1 MKISDYLKKE
11 FCIMSLKA
19 TTKEGAIREIA
30 SCLTNNGKICDKES
44 FINEILKREVLG
56 STGIGHKVA
65 IPHARTEVVNGF
77 AIGFGRS
84 LGGID
89 FNALDGEK
97 VNLIFVMGANP
108 QELNLYLRLLA
119 ELSKLL
125 MENSFR
131 RELLVVKTAEEVIE
145 LIRKFE
151 TEGSSK
157 K

>member
-11 FCIMSLKA
+11 FCIMNLKA
-19 TTKEGAIREIA
+19 KNKEEAIREIA
-30 SCLTNNGKICDKES
+30 VCLAADGKIKDKEQ
-44 FINEILKREVLG
+44 FISDILERESLG

-65 IPHARTEVVNGF
+65 IPHSRTDVIEGF

-84 LGGID
+84 VEGID
-89 FNALDGEK
+89 FKALDGDK

-119 ELSKLL
+119 ELSRLL

-131 RELLVVKTAEEVIE
+131 RELLSVNTADEIIE
-145 LIRKFE
+145 II
-151 TEGSSK
+151 K
-157 K
+157 KYESGATAK